1 MTRRALAVGAIAAAL
16 CFSGVATAAP
26 QGSFLRLT
34 LVSADEGELGP
45 HSFFF
50 TDTVYQGG
58 RAVGTSRAVCR
69 FGWFGNPRCR
79 ITVSLPA
86 GKLFV
91 FVRLLPQPSGTF
103 KVTDG
108 TGKYRD
114 KTGVGI
120 YRSIGE
126 NVTKLTVWLT

>member
-1 MTRRALAVGAIAAAL
+1 MKRRALAVGAIAAAL
-16 CFSGVATAAP
+16 CVSGVATAAP
-26 QGSFLRLT
+26 PQGSLRLT
-34 LVSADEGELGP
+34 LISADEGQLGP

-69 FGWFGNPRCR
+69 LGWFGNPRCR
-79 ITVSLPA
+79 ITFSLPA
-86 GKLFV
+86 GKLFL

-126 NVTKLTVWLT
+126 NVTKITVWLT